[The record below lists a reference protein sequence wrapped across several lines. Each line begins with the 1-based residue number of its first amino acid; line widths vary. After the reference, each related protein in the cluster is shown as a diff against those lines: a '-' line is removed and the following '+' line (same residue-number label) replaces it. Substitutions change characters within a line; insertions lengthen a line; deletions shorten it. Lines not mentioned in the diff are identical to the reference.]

1 MKLIKLTDVY
11 YGDKIYINSNC
22 ILSCEHKYNNEFQ
35 LPYTKV
41 GLLYQNEFKFFQ
53 VKETVRDI
61 QSQIDGKPIKKEI
74 DKTLVGQK
82 IKDIRLSKGMTLEE
96 FGAQFNTS
104 ASIVYRWEIGLSLPN
119 PKRLKAIADFAKIP
133 TLELTGGTEQ

>member
-1 MKLIKLTDVY
+1 MKLIKLTDVCC
-11 YGDKIYINSNC
+11 GNTLYINSNC

-35 LPYTKV
+35 MRYTKV

-53 VKETVRDI
+53 VKETVGDI
-61 QSQIDGKPIKKEI
+61 QSQLDGKPIKKKI

-96 FGAQFNTS
+96 FGALFNTS

-133 TLELTGGTEQ
+133 TLELTGGIEQ